1 MRDVLDIGRLAE
13 LIHQELAERGHH
25 NRFLCKLG
33 VFGDDKDSV
42 SGATLNSQSPEDVTH
57 PPDRPGGSED
67 LLSGFTT
74 NGQAAQLAQDV
85 PSWPATPTAVGTD
98 TNPSMAATPA
108 TLEIG
113 LFQPAVTR
121 THSDD
126 APACCT
132 ASHAPSVL
140 DAAVAAYKQE
150 KRRLWK
156 VS

>member
-1 MRDVLDIGRLAE
+1 MDIGRLAE
-13 LIHQELAERGHH
+13 LIHLELAERGHH
-25 NRFLCKLG
+25 NRFLNKLG
-33 VFGDDKDSV
+33 LFGDDKDSIL
-42 SGATLNSQSPEDVTH
+42 GATLNSQSHEDVTQTTD
-57 PPDRPGGSED
+57 PPGGRED
-67 LLSGFTT
+67 LLSSFAT

-85 PSWPATPTAVGTD
+85 PSRLATPTAVGTD
-98 TNPSMAATPA
+98 TNPSMVATPA

-121 THSDD
+121 RDSDD
-126 APACCT
+126 AP